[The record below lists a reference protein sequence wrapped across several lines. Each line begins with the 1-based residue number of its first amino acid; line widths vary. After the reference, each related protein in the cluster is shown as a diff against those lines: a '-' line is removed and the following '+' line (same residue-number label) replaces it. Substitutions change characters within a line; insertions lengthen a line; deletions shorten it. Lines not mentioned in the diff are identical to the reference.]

1 MQEIPQTGN
10 YRYIPISDAV
20 TTAKDMLNI
29 SDTTEHDI
37 FLYNMAH
44 KAVLNMNPLSLL
56 YIENEQIDVV
66 DGVADMPNNCIT
78 YLAMRYCRDD
88 GTVYGPYMADLS
100 FLSACNCHLNNIG
113 DYGNIV
119 TYTDDK
125 FIWTRPI
132 DAPTHIKVAYM
143 ARKMDIDGNNMPMIR
158 DYMEEA
164 ITFYIQ
170 HKFVEKFPKKYA
182 GFQYEAWKTGWI
194 GSRAAVISGDAQREY
209 FNKARSFY
217 NKLHPPLI
225 AF

>member
-1 MQEIPQTGN
+1 MQELPQTGN
-10 YRYIPISDAV
+10 YRYIPLSDAI

-44 KAVLNMNPLSLL
+44 KAVMNMNPLSLL
-56 YIENEQIDVV
+56 YVENKEIVV
-66 DGVADMPNNCIT
+66 EDGVAQMPNNCIT
-78 YLAMRYCRDD
+78 YLAMRYCRED
-88 GTVYGPYMADLS
+88 GTVYGPYMVELS
-100 FLSACNCHLNNIG
+100 FLNSCNCNITETG
-113 DYGNIV
+113 EFSNMV

-125 FIWTRPI
+125 FIWSKPLE
-132 DAPTHIKVAYM
+132 APPKIKVAYM
-143 ARKMDIDGNNMPMIR
+143 ARKMDYSGNNMPMIR

-164 ITFYIQ
+164 ICYYLQ

-182 GFQYEAWKTGWI
+182 TWQYQEWKAGWI
-194 GSRAAVISGDAQREY
+194 GSRSAIISGDAQRDY
-209 FNKARSFY
+209 FSKARSFY

>member
-1 MQEIPQTGN
+1 MQDLPQTGN
-10 YRYIPISDAV
+10 YRYIPLSDAI

-56 YIENEQIDVV
+56 HIRNDEIVV
-66 DGVADMPNNCIT
+66 EEGVAQMPNNCIT
-78 YLAMRYCRDD
+78 YLAMRYCRED
-88 GTVYGPYMADLS
+88 GTVYGPYMTELN
-100 FLSACNCHLNNIG
+100 FLTACNCTVSETG
-113 DYGNIV
+113 DFSGLV

-125 FIWTRPI
+125 FIWANPLN
-132 DAPTHIKVAYM
+132 APAKIKVAYM
-143 ARKMDIDGNNMPMIR
+143 ARKTDEDGNNLPMIR

-164 ITFYIQ
+164 ICYYIQ
-170 HKFVEKFPKKYA
+170 HKFVEKFPKKFA
-182 GFQYEAWKTGWI
+182 TWQYQEWKNGWI
-194 GSRAAVISGDAQREY
+194 GSRSAIISGDAQRDY
-209 FNKARSFY
+209 FTKSRSFY